1 MSCEAI
7 VHGGIWLMRHITG
20 LILALVLSAALFFG
34 AGWGIATF
42 SVMQAGRGT
51 QAGSAWANTHN
62 ALPLTAL
69 VCAGLLIGVLL
80 AVRAV
85 SALAT
90 GLPGL
95 AALGW
100 SAFVLLRGRQA
111 LSYVPLSGSHV
122 AVGFSTLLSTGTLA
136 LAGTAM
142 IIPLFMPSRWR
153 GHPAEVEELDDEY
166 ATQSALGLVP

>member
-1 MSCEAI
+1 
-7 VHGGIWLMRHITG
+7 MRHITG
-20 LILALVLSAALFFG
+20 LILAVILSAALFFG

-51 QAGSAWANTHN
+51 QALSALASAHN
-62 ALPLTAL
+62 ALPLAAL
-69 VCAGLLIGVLL
+69 VCTGLLVGVLL

-95 AALGW
+95 ATLGW

-111 LSYVPLSGSHV
+111 LSYVPLSGSHF
-122 AVGFSTLLSTGTLA
+122 AIGFSTLLSTGTLA
-136 LAGTAM
+136 LVGTAM

-153 GHPAEVEELDDEY
+153 GNAAEVEELEDEY
-166 ATQSALGLVP
+166 ATQAALGLVP

>member
-1 MSCEAI
+1 
-7 VHGGIWLMRHITG
+7 MRHITG
-20 LILALVLSAALFFG
+20 LILALLLSAALFFG

-42 SVMQAGRGT
+42 SVMRAGQGAR
-51 QAGSAWANTHN
+51 AAAWANMHN
-62 ALPLTAL
+62 ALPLAAL
-69 VCAGLLIGVLL
+69 VCTGLLIGILL

-95 AALGW
+95 ALLGW
-100 SAFVLLRGRQA
+100 SALVLLRGRQA
-111 LSYVPLSGSHV
+111 LTYVPLSGSHF
-122 AVGFSTLLSTGTLA
+122 ATGFSTLLSTGALM

-153 GHPAEVEELDDEY
+153 GSAAEVEELDDEY